1 MSEKNEKQTSELSME
16 ELESVAGGQFQST
29 GGTNNAAGGAITT
42 TSAAAVAPA
51 PIIKPVDAPS
61 PNL

>member
-1 MSEKNEKQTSELSME
+1 MSEKNEKQTSELSMD
-16 ELESVAGGQFQST
+16 ELEQVAGGDARV
-29 GGTNNAAGGAITT
+29 NNELENVSATP
-42 TSAAAVAPA
+42 SAAAVAPA

>member
-1 MSEKNEKQTSELSME
+1 MSEKNEKQTSELSMD
-16 ELESVAGGQFQST
+16 ELEQVAGGDARV
-29 GGTNNAAGGAITT
+29 NNELENVSAT